1 MGRTVNPETVVGNEE
16 DEEDAVEVDAVVR
29 FCFCFA
35 GDEDDT
41 MASYEATAKIT
52 LLSVAAG
59 LGVNIRS
66 VGSGRRDEIKQ
77 EPRENV
83 SAKTSSRF
91 GQLFGNSFQSK
102 QRILGV

>member
-1 MGRTVNPETVVGNEE
+1 MGKTVNPETVAGNE

-29 FCFCFA
+29 LCFCFA

-41 MASYEATAKIT
+41 IARYKAAAKST

-59 LGVNIRS
+59 LDVDTRS
-66 VGSGRRDEIKQ
+66 VGSGRRVEVKQ

-83 SAKTSSRF
+83 SAKTSTRF

>member
-1 MGRTVNPETVVGNEE
+1 MNPETVAGNEE

-29 FCFCFA
+29 FVFCFA

-41 MASYEATAKIT
+41 IASYRARTKMI
-52 LLSVAAG
+52 LLLVAAG
-59 LGVNIRS
+59 PGVYIRS
-66 VGSGRRDEIKQ
+66 VGSRRRDEVQQ

-91 GQLFGNSFQSK
+91 GRLFGNSFHSK

>member
-1 MGRTVNPETVVGNEE
+1 MGKTVNPETVAGNEE
-16 DEEDAVEVDAVVR
+16 DEEEAVEVDAVVR

-66 VGSGRRDEIKQ
+66 DGSGCRDEVKQ

-83 SAKTSSRF
+83 SAKTSSRL